1 MELLKGRS
9 FVEQGDDDA
18 EHGGQGA
25 GEQVGSRLQ
34 HISRIT
40 QSLPGVDAG
49 REKVSQW
56 QGQGQEQEGGIW
68 FNFRPMTSYADRCI
82 SRRLGPDPFMPSL
95 SALLGQVRGTIGG
108 RSLVRQ
114 CPFPPPPSAFR
125 LLPFPFT
132 MPGFLLVRQSTINLE
147 PCSCPAVVSFIV
159 LVAIIL
165 LIGALSFKVMAQ
177 FYVPLF
183 LAAVLVVV
191 FRPLHRWML
200 YQCATRRRL
209 AAGLTTVSIV
219 LIVLMPLTGL
229 LIRAIAEGSS
239 MVSDYKAGLPAVVVG
254 KPLVVGQGQGGVDTN
269 QSSSTEDSAKRENV
283 VPEPGLAVEDRVI
296 SEDLKAIAL
305 HHFLDH
311 FIDAADRMLN
321 KLGLPTLPAAEVHTY
336 VHEKLT
342 QAAAPL
348 ALGGVRVLV
357 GSLIGVAI
365 MILSLY
371 YFFADGPAMVDTLM
385 RLSPLD
391 DGYEQELLDKFGD
404 ISRSVVLATL
414 LSAVVQG
421 LLASVGYYFVGI
433 DRVFFLTALTMF
445 LAMVPFIG
453 SAAVWVPVCAW
464 VYLYQQRAL
473 PAAMLALYC
482 MVGRFHGRQCD
493 QTDGAAW
500 PVEFASPVGVVK
512 CGGRS
517 PGTGPDWDSRRSY
530 VGSIAAGAAGDA
542 QQGIAIVGNRQ
553 AVHCRVGKIVR
564 HGRVA

>member
-1 MELLKGRS
+1 
-9 FVEQGDDDA
+9 
-18 EHGGQGA
+18 
-25 GEQVGSRLQ
+25 
-34 HISRIT
+34 
-40 QSLPGVDAG
+40 
-49 REKVSQW
+49 
-56 QGQGQEQEGGIW
+56 
-68 FNFRPMTSYADRCI
+68 
-82 SRRLGPDPFMPSL
+82 
-95 SALLGQVRGTIGG
+95 
-108 RSLVRQ
+108 
-114 CPFPPPPSAFR
+114 
-125 LLPFPFT
+125 
-132 MPGFLLVRQSTINLE
+132 
-147 PCSCPAVVSFIV
+147 
-159 LVAIIL
+159 
-165 LIGALSFKVMAQ
+165 MAQ

-200 YQCATRRRL
+200 YQCAARRRL

-239 MVSDYKAGLPAVVVG
+239 MISDYKASLPAVVVG
-254 KPLVVGQGQGGVDTN
+254 KPLVDGQGQEGTDAN
-269 QSSSTEDSAKRENV
+269 QPSLTEEAAKSESV
-283 VPEPGLAVEDRVI
+283 VPEPGLAVENRVV
-296 SEDLKAIAL
+296 SEDLEAIAL

-311 FIDAADRMLN
+311 FIDAADHMLN
-321 KLGLPTLPAAEVHTY
+321 KLGLPTLPAADVHTY

-357 GSLIGVAI
+357 GALIGVAI

-391 DGYEQELLDKFGD
+391 DDYEQELLDKFGD

-453 SAAVWVPVCAW
+453 SAAVWVPICAW
-464 VYLYQQRAL
+464 VYLYQQRAI
-473 PAAMLALYC
+473 PAALLALYC
-482 MVGRFHGRQCD
+482 MVVVSMVDNVIKPMVLHGRSNLHPLLALLSVVG
-493 QTDGAAW
+493 GAQALGPIGILVGPMLVALLQALLVMLNKELQLLGTGK
-500 PVEFASPVGVVK
+500 PVIAALAKSSDMAESPELVETVV
-512 CGGRS
+512 S
-517 PGTGPDWDSRRSY
+517 PGYRNPVAGPPPEVDEE
-530 VGSIAAGAAGDA
+530 G
-542 QQGIAIVGNRQ
+542 
-553 AVHCRVGKIVR
+553 GK
-564 HGRVA
+564 GKGEK